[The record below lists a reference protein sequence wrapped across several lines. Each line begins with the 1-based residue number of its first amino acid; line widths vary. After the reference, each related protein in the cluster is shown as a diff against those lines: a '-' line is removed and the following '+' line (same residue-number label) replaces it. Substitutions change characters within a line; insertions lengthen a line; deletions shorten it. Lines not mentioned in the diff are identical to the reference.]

1 MTPVEERMAKLE
13 GAFEQMTARL
23 GAIETRL
30 GALEARVEARFG
42 ALEAE
47 IRSNFR
53 WLLGTQ
59 LTMWITI
66 IAAILLRR

>member
-13 GAFEQMTARL
+13 GAFEQMNARL
-23 GAIETRL
+23 GS
-30 GALEARVEARFG
+30 LEAQMTARFG
-42 ALEAE
+42 AIEARLNSLEAE

>member
-1 MTPVEERMAKLE
+1 MATVEEQMAKLE
-13 GAFEQMTARL
+13 GAFEQINTRL
-23 GAIETRL
+23 SSLEATVTTRL
-30 GALEARVEARFG
+30 GALEG
-42 ALEAE
+42 E

-66 IAAILLRR
+66 IAAILFKP

>member
-1 MTPVEERMAKLE
+1 MTPLEERMARLE
-13 GAFEQMTARL
+13 GAFEQMNVRL
-23 GAIETRL
+23 GSIEGRLSAIET
-30 GALEARVEARFG
+30 
-42 ALEAE
+42 E

>member
-1 MTPVEERMAKLE
+1 MTPLEERMAKLE
-13 GAFEQMTARL
+13 GAFEQMNVRL
-23 GAIETRL
+23 GSIEGRLSAIET
-30 GALEARVEARFG
+30 
-42 ALEAE
+42 E

>member
-1 MTPVEERMAKLE
+1 MTPLEEHMAKLE
-13 GAFEQMTARL
+13 GAFEQMNTLLGSIEGRL
-23 GAIETRL
+23 SAIAT
-30 GALEARVEARFG
+30 
-42 ALEAE
+42 E

-66 IAAILLRR
+66 IAAILLRG

>member
-1 MTPVEERMAKLE
+1 MTPLEERMAKLE
-13 GAFEQMTARL
+13 GAFEQMNARL
-23 GAIETRL
+23 GSIEGRLSAIET
-30 GALEARVEARFG
+30 
-42 ALEAE
+42 E